1 MSKINNQ
8 DRIYLANNILN
19 LRNKKKWTQEQLAFE
34 ASTTSKCIS
43 DLELGKRNV
52 KIDTISKVAKAFG
65 VKLCDLVKPN

>member
-1 MSKINNQ
+1 MNETINQ
-8 DRIYLANNILN
+8 DRIYLAKNILN

-52 KIDTISKVAKAFG
+52 KIDTISKIAKALG
-65 VKLCDLVKPN
+65 VKLCDLVKSN

>member
-1 MSKINNQ
+1 MNKTNNQ
-8 DRIYLANNILN
+8 DRLFLANNILK

-52 KIDTISKVAKAFG
+52 KIDTISKVAKALG